1 MKGKKND
8 IKNIYFGGV
17 DSLSL
22 DDVDFEDSNEEST
35 ICKTKKK
42 LDRRVN
48 TAITCEHGKCHSM
61 YKRRSVRLVP
71 ATVWSKILKVFPQAI
86 AHSMESKTDECIGNC
101 AACFQEKQQ
110 EELFPL
116 KLTEWRDQIK
126 LPGTLRDLYTKG
138 GNDEE
143 VGSITPPE
151 IEIFLNDCA
160 LSGDASNKLTCYI
173 VQCRE
178 IQRWRDAYDAV
189 VKAKKARK
197 TNNFIRNQLNELL
210 FTSPSDDS
218 ESREWNFRSLICGD
232 HKRSVGFPAPDNDAI
247 RENVIELKEW
257 LALLSAAKFGLL
269 LEEEFRSFIS
279 SLSSL
284 EKILHGNNSSTGLD
298 QVTPTV
304 SISIRGGVS
313 RIDVQPSP
321 CTDGC
326 AVSLFGDEVL
336 DNGIICKKIEEGKI
350 AAPQAEV
357 VPVDEDNG
365 GSICKVIVHQIESGM
380 SAEVAAS
387 QILLTLSSNEVED
400 APNQGRRLRKRK
412 ARGSFPTHEIEMA
425 LNGNLAHFRLLL
437 SQVSRESVCNQRLF
451 MLPQALHH
459 SSITELSHGSD
470 EDTMLDL
477 ISKACG
483 CCNAV
488 AGGEDQTVHIIMT
501 YTTKPNRGTGKRMTK
516 EESDKED
523 AIIGILTKKA
533 CGGWKTADVAGR
545 GKKPGKR
552 QERGFQGLLL
562 FMYCLLLQTCKY
574 LNTSLLFPFNT
585 NIIGTMLH
593 SVTVNNSSSTEVEDN
608 SNLEAK
614 KVTHKDESM
623 QQQQRPIE
631 SPPNHFDPE
640 AKEKPNGGNETPM
653 LIGGGVVEV
662 KEFVDSSCQLEANA
676 NAIDVDK
683 TKPMQ
688 QIPTPAETT
697 TSQRRNLGPIHPQ
710 MQLPRMQM
718 QQIPTPAQTATCHG
732 RNLGPIHPQMQI
744 PQMQM
749 QQIPT
754 PAQTATFYRR
764 NFVPI
769 HPQMQLP
776 RMQMQQ
782 FPPPAHTATCRGQ
795 NLLPLLPQM
804 QLPPG
809 RQIIWMPVLVSVPPY
824 ASKGGGNSKSSKPS
838 SRSKY
843 KYRERKPR
851 SCSICGMTT
860 CKGSQNRTLCTENK
874 TKQIDKMM
882 ATRR

>member
-1 MKGKKND
+1 MDGKNDLDIGSDLSQSDVFVISRPWVTLFKKCVESNLNVMKGNKND
-8 IKNIYFGGV
+8 TKNIYFGGV

-22 DDVDFEDSNEEST
+22 DDVGFEDSNEEST
-35 ICKTKKK
+35 ICKTKKESSERVK

-61 YKRRSVRLVP
+61 HKRRSVRLVP
-71 ATVWSKILKVFPQAI
+71 AMVWSKILKVFPHAI
-86 AHSMESKTDECIGNC
+86 AHSMESKMDECIGNC

-151 IEIFLNDCA
+151 IEIFLSTCA

-178 IQRWRDAYDAV
+178 IQRWRDAYDSV

-210 FTSPSDDS
+210 FTSSSDDS
-218 ESREWNFRSLICGD
+218 ESREWNFRSLTCGD

-247 RENVIELKEW
+247 REDVIKLKEW

-304 SISIRGGVS
+304 SISIRDGAS
-313 RIDVQPSP
+313 RVDVQPSP

-326 AVSLFGDEVL
+326 AVSLFGDECL
-336 DNGIICKKIEEGKI
+336 DNGVICKKLGEGKI

-357 VPVDEDNG
+357 VSVDEDNG

-380 SAEVAAS
+380 SVEVAAS
-387 QILLTLSSNEVED
+387 QIALILSSNEVED
-400 APNQGRRLRKRK
+400 APKHGIHIMSLRKRK
-412 ARGSFPTHEIEMA
+412 ARGSFPMHEIEMA
-425 LNGNLAHFRLLL
+425 LDGNLAHFRLLL
-437 SQVSRESVCNQRLF
+437 HQVSRESVFNQRLF
-451 MLPQALHH
+451 MLPQALHD

-483 CCNAV
+483 CCDAV
-488 AGGEDQTVHIIMT
+488 AGEDQTVHIIMT
-501 YTTKPNRGTGKRMTK
+501 YGDEIDTTKPNRGAGKQMSK
-516 EESDKED
+516 EERDEED
-523 AIIGILTKKA
+523 AIIGILTEKA
-533 CGGWKTADVAGR
+533 CGGWKTAVVAGR

-562 FMYCLLLQTCKY
+562 FMYCLLLQICKY

-593 SVTVNNSSSTEVEDN
+593 SGTVNNSSSTEVEDD

-623 QQQQRPIE
+623 QRQQRPTE
-631 SPPNHFDPE
+631 SPPNHVDPE
-640 AKEKPNGGNETPM
+640 VKAKPNGGNETPM
-653 LIGGGVVEV
+653 LIDGGVGEVE
-662 KEFVDSSCQLEANA
+662 EFVDSSCQSEANA

-697 TSQRRNLGPIHPQ
+697 TSQRRNSRHIHPST
-710 MQLPRMQM
+710 QM
-718 QQIPTPAQTATCHG
+718 QQFPTPAQTATFYG
-732 RNLGPIHPQMQI
+732 RNFGPIHPPMQI

-749 QQIPT
+749 QQFPT
-754 PAQTATFYRR
+754 
-764 NFVPI
+764 
-769 HPQMQLP
+769 
-776 RMQMQQ
+776 
-782 FPPPAHTATCRGQ
+782 
-795 NLLPLLPQM
+795 
-804 QLPPG
+804 
-809 RQIIWMPVLVSVPPY
+809 
-824 ASKGGGNSKSSKPS
+824 
-838 SRSKY
+838 
-843 KYRERKPR
+843 
-851 SCSICGMTT
+851 
-860 CKGSQNRTLCTENK
+860 
-874 TKQIDKMM
+874 
-882 ATRR
+882 